1 MTCLTR
7 EQQHAVRSLLKN
19 RDRDRVQKLAGF
31 AGTGKSTVL
40 SVLAAS
46 LPSWASCAFTGKA
59 VNVLRRKGM
68 DASTIHSLIYTPA
81 KQPDGRVVFVLK
93 TTPQIAYSGFLVDE
107 ASMVGRDLYRD
118 LLSFGLPLI
127 FVGDHGQLPPV
138 GSDINLMEDPMYR
151 LETIH
156 RNAGPIAHF
165 AQHLREGAPPWK
177 FDGGDRVRVLD
188 AADVDDDTLLSQDQV
203 ICGFN
208 RTRVGVNA
216 RVRHL
221 LGRKRLVQ
229 RGDRVMCLRN
239 SRLAGLFN
247 GQQGIVKAVDRK
259 QCRMDFAADGI
270 LHEGV
275 RYDPDVF
282 GQDRPNI
289 DRDPDA
295 PHPFDYAYC
304 VTCHKAQGDEWNRV
318 LVLEQQ
324 CPYWEAHRWNYT
336 AASRAKHRLFWV
348 PATARRNMVR
358 VNPS

>member
-1 MTCLTR
+1 MSCLTR
-7 EQQHAVRSLLKN
+7 EQRLVVSRLLKH
-19 RDRDRVQKLAGF
+19 RDRDQVQTLGGY
-31 AGTGKSTVL
+31 AGTGKTTVL
-40 SVLAAS
+40 DALADS
-46 LPSWASCAFTGKA
+46 LPGWAPCAYTGKA
-59 VNVLRRKGM
+59 SQILRRKGLP
-68 DASTIHSLIYTPA
+68 ASTIHSLIYSPERRPEG
-81 KQPDGRVVFVLK
+81 KVVFVLK

-107 ASMVGRDLYRD
+107 ASMVSRDLYRD
-118 LLSFGLPLI
+118 LLSFGLPII

-138 GSDINLMEDPMYR
+138 GSDMNLMKDPMYR
-151 LETIH
+151 LEQIH

-165 AQHLREGAPPWK
+165 AQHLREGAPPWE
-177 FDGGDRVRVLD
+177 FDGGDKVRVLD
-188 AADVDDDTLLSQDQV
+188 GADPNDDTLLSLDQA
-203 ICGFN
+203 IAGFN
-208 RTRVGVNA
+208 RTRIGINA
-216 RVRHL
+216 KVRRL

-247 GQQGIVKAVDRK
+247 GQQGVVKRVDLEHH
-259 QCRMDFAADGI
+259 RMDFLTDGV

-282 GQDRPNI
+282 GKEKPEI
-289 DRDPDA
+289 DYDPDG

-304 VTCHKAQGDEWNRV
+304 VTCHKAQGDEWDKV

-324 CPYWEAHRWNYT
+324 CRAWDPHRWNYT
-336 AASRAKHRLFWV
+336 AASRAKRQLFWV